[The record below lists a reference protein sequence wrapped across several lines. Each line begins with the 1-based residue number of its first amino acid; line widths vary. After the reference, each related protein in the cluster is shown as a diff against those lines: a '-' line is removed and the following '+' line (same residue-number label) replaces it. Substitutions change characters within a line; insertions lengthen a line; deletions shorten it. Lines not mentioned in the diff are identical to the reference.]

1 MLQKNGLIPMVIK
14 YFHRGNKKLKKLILL
29 ILSMALIFSF
39 TGCGK
44 KASDESINAKVG
56 TWKTA
61 QTIQPFFYQ
70 NYLKTTDKVEVKSF
84 TNPGDM
90 KTALLAGS
98 LDMCGTTM
106 VTAITAAS
114 KGEPVV
120 VVCGLSNK
128 CSALVVKN
136 DSSIKTEADLNGKK
150 IAYVPGTMHHL
161 LLLEVLNRN
170 GLDPQKDVEL
180 KRIDFFDM
188 GQALA
193 QGTVDAFYS
202 GEPYPSIAVD
212 KGYGRILSYPSA
224 DKNIGS
230 INSAMITTKDKI
242 KNNPEMIEKL
252 VTADVKATEYLNK
265 NRSAWLDKAAEFG
278 TDKKVLE
285 VAANNIELFWNI
297 DENYIKNVKNLAER
311 MKEQGLITK
320 IPDIDGMFDLSFIK
334 QAEKEL
340 K

>member
-1 MLQKNGLIPMVIK
+1 
-14 YFHRGNKKLKKLILL
+14 
-29 ILSMALIFSF
+29 MALIFSF
-39 TGCGK
+39 AGCGK
-44 KASDESINAKVG
+44 KASDGAIDAKVG

-70 NYLKTTDKVEVKSF
+70 DYLKTTDKVEVTAF

-98 LDMCGTTM
+98 VDMCGTTM
-106 VTAITAAS
+106 VTTITAAS

-120 VVCGLSNK
+120 VVCGMANK
-128 CSALVVKN
+128 CSALVVKK
-136 DSSIKTEADLNGKK
+136 DSNIKTEADLKGKK

-202 GEPYPSIAVD
+202 GEPYPSIAVA
-212 KGYGRILSYPSA
+212 KGYGRILSYPSD

-230 INSAMITTKDKI
+230 INSAMITTKNKI
-242 KNNPEMIEKL
+242 KNNPGMIQKL

-278 TDKKVLE
+278 TDKKVLD

-297 DENYIKNVKNLAER
+297 DENYIKNVKNLAQR
-311 MKEQGLITK
+311 MKEQGLITQ
-320 IPDIDGMFDLSFIK
+320 IPDIDGMFDLRFIK

>member
-1 MLQKNGLIPMVIK
+1 M
-14 YFHRGNKKLKKLILL
+14 KKLTLLSIFIACMLI
-29 ILSMALIFSF
+29 F
-39 TGCGK
+39 TGCSNK
-44 KASDESINAKVG
+44 TESNNVESNKAEDVSIKAKVG

-70 NYLKTTDKVEVKSF
+70 DNLASTDKVEITSF

-98 LDMCGTTM
+98 LDMCGTTL

-128 CSALVVKN
+128 CSALVVGKN
-136 DSSIKTEADLNGKK
+136 SDIKTEADLKGKK

-161 LLLEVLNRN
+161 LLLEVLNKN
-170 GLDPQKDVEL
+170 GLNPQKDVEL
-180 KRIDFFDM
+180 QRIDFFDM

-202 GEPYPSIAVD
+202 GEPYPSVAVAE
-212 KGYGRILSYPSA
+212 GYGRILSYPA
-224 DKNIGS
+224 NDEYIGI
-230 INSAMITTKDKI
+230 INSGMMTTKDKI
-242 KNNPEMIEKL
+242 KNNSELIQKL
-252 VTADVKATEYLNK
+252 VTAHVKATAYLNK
-265 NRSAWLDKAAEFG
+265 NTDAWLEKVAEFG
-278 TDKKVLE
+278 TDKKVLD
-285 VAANNIELFWNI
+285 VSANNIELIWNI
-297 DENYIKNVKNLAER
+297 DENYLNSVKNLAER
-311 MKEQGLITK
+311 MKDQGLITE
-320 IPDIDGMFDLSFIK
+320 IPNIEGMFDLTFIK

-340 K
+340 KL

>member
-1 MLQKNGLIPMVIK
+1 MKRV
-14 YFHRGNKKLKKLILL
+14 KLFALCIII
-29 ILSMALIFSF
+29 ILSFSAC
-39 TGCGK
+39 TNNVEK
-44 KASDESINAKVG
+44 KSISARVG

-70 NYLKTTDKVEVKSF
+70 ENRKSDDKVAVTAF

-90 KTALLAGS
+90 KTALLADS
-98 LDMCGTTM
+98 LDLCGTTM

-128 CSALVVKN
+128 CSALVVGAHS
-136 DSSIKTEADLNGKK
+136 DIKTESDLKGKR

-170 GLDPQKDVEL
+170 GLDPEKDVDL
-180 KRIDFFDM
+180 VRIDFFDM

-202 GEPYPSIAVD
+202 GEPYPSIAVAE
-212 KGYGRILSYPSA
+212 GYGRILTYPT
-224 DKNIGS
+224 DDETIGI
-230 INSAMITTKDKI
+230 INSGMITTRDKI
-242 KNNPEMIEKL
+242 KNNPEMIQEL
-252 VTADVKATEYLNK
+252 VTAHAKATEYLNSNK
-265 NRSAWLDKAAEFG
+265 NAWIDKSAEFG
-278 TDKKVLE
+278 TDRKVLE
-285 VAANNIELFWNI
+285 ISLNNIELFWNI
-297 DENYIKNVKNLAER
+297 DENYINNVKNLAQR
-311 MKEQGLITK
+311 MLEQGLINE
-320 IPDIDGMFDLSFIK
+320 IPDIDAMFDLRFVE

-340 K
+340 KE

>member
-1 MLQKNGLIPMVIK
+1 M
-14 YFHRGNKKLKKLILL
+14 KKLILL

-44 KASDESINAKVG
+44 KVSDESINAKVG

-70 NYLKTTDKVEVKSF
+70 NYLKTTDKVEVKAF

-106 VTAITAAS
+106 VTVITAAS

-136 DSSIKTEADLNGKK
+136 DSNIKTEADLKGKK

-170 GLDPQKDVEL
+170 GLEPQKDVEL

-202 GEPYPSIAVD
+202 GEPYPSIAVA
-212 KGYGRILSYPSA
+212 KGYGRILAYPST

-242 KNNPEMIEKL
+242 KNNPEMIQKL
-252 VTADVKATEYLNK
+252 VTADVKTTEYLNK
-265 NRSAWLDKAAEFG
+265 NRSTWLDKAAEFG
-278 TDKKVLE
+278 TDKKVLD

-311 MKEQGLITK
+311 MKEQGVITK